1 MKIRFS
7 LLAAAA
13 GIALASTAAHAQTID
28 YGTLQDAFGQAVT
41 TGATGK
47 PQVQS
52 DAPAAMRIITAAEI
66 KASGLDNLPDILG
79 RVAGVDVLRWG
90 SASTDVGLRGYNQAG
105 NPRLLVLLNGR
116 QVYADHYALVTW
128 SAIPVQLSEIRQIE
142 VVKGPVGAI
151 YGFNAVSGV
160 VNIITYNPLYDNAGQ
175 ATARIGNH
183 GQREIGLSKA
193 MKLTDKVG
201 ARLSAGYKEA
211 DEFNKGSLTAGEKA
225 ARDNPE
231 SSSVAAAIM
240 AQVTDNVQAGVEVT
254 HSNVHQYELTPS
266 FTYNWDVFKTT
277 SAKADI
283 AADAGSFGLVNVTAY
298 RTWLDLSYSSGVA
311 VSDVETTVVQV
322 SDLIQVNTDH
332 TVKLSGEFRHNEM
345 DQMLAGTGKIGYD
358 VWAGAVMWD
367 WKVTDQVTFTNAA
380 RVDFFSLQTDGLQ
393 TAPYGAA
400 AFDRDMTKA
409 SLNSGLVY
417 KPTDADTFRATY
429 GIANQLPSLVELGGL
444 YNPSGPGVYV
454 AGNPAIDPTRVDS
467 AELGY
472 TRTLS
477 AINGHVGI
485 NVFRQKSTDL
495 KSFIGADVTRVGNVY
510 ALAPLNA
517 GDSKSWGSEIELA
530 GANAKGLN
538 YALSYTWTDINDDL
552 TVNQTT
558 TTRPI
563 KYEGSAPRH
572 KLQGMLGYTVG
583 SLTTQANLVYQS
595 RRTILKAPT
604 SFAAL
609 NPVEIDGY
617 WSAAATIGY
626 QFESGTEIRLSGTD
640 LLRADT
646 QAVPGLR
653 TERRLY
659 ATVSQK
665 F

>member
-225 ARDNPE
+225 TRDNPE

-380 RVDFFSLQTDGLQ
+380 RVDFFSLQIDGLQ

-444 YNPSGPGVYV
+444 YSPSAPGVYI
-454 AGNPAIDPTRVDS
+454 AGNPGIDPTRVDS

-472 TRTLS
+472 TRTLP

-530 GANAKGLN
+530 GANAKGLS

-552 TVNQTT
+552 TVNQTA

-583 SLTTQANLVYQS
+583 SLTAQANLVYQS
-595 RRTILKAPT
+595 GRTILKAPT

-609 NPVEIDGY
+609 NQVEIDGY